1 MFSSKL
7 TPSSLTFALAELNT
21 LKYMGILSRGGVL
34 SRGFVIEEDNILNVS
49 DQNEIK
55 K

>member
-1 MFSSKL
+1 MA
-7 TPSSLTFALAELNT
+7 PSILTFAPAKLNT
-21 LKYMGILSRGGVL
+21 LKYVGVL
-34 SRGFVIEEDNILNVS
+34 SKGFVIEEDNILNVS

>member
-1 MFSSKL
+1 MA
-7 TPSSLTFALAELNT
+7 PSILTFALAELNT
-21 LKYMGILSRGGVL
+21 LQYVGIFSRGGVL
-34 SRGFVIEEDNILNVS
+34 SKGFVIEEDNILNVS